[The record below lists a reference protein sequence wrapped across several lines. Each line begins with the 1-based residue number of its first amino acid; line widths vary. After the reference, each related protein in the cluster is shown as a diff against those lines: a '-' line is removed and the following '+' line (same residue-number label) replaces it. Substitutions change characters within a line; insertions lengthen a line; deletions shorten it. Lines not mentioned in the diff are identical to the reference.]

1 MKNRIKQDLQ
11 ALMLVP
17 GLSGYEERVARYLK
31 KQLEGLGLSTRSD
44 RLGNLLVQF
53 PGTGPKV
60 MLFTHMDQLGFVVR
74 KIEDD
79 GFLRV
84 ERLGGVPE
92 RALAGQPVL
101 V

>member
-31 KQLEGLGLSTRSD
+31 KQLQGLGLSTRSD

-60 MLFTHMDQLGFVVR
+60 MLFTHMDQLG
-74 KIEDD
+74 
-79 GFLRV
+79 LMSS
-84 ERLGGVPE
+84 
-92 RALAGQPVL
+92 
-101 V
+101 